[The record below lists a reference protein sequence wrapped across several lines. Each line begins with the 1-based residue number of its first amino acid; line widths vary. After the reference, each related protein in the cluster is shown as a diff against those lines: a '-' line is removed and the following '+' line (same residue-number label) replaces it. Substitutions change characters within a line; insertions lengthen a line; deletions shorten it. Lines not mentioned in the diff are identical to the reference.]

1 MSPQSGQPAV
11 CPGQAHV
18 CRAPADPPQERS
30 LVAERESVPEGKRWG
45 AWGSADTCRSSTE
58 ESSCPGK
65 PSEDRMFSP
74 FSNTFVYP
82 SQLLEMVNCNQ
93 STLSHHMKILT
104 DSGLVIARKDWKWV
118 HYSINKEKVELLID
132 YLK

>member
-1 MSPQSGQPAV
+1 
-11 CPGQAHV
+11 
-18 CRAPADPPQERS
+18 
-30 LVAERESVPEGKRWG
+30 
-45 AWGSADTCRSSTE
+45 
-58 ESSCPGK
+58 
-65 PSEDRMFSP
+65 
-74 FSNTFVYP
+74 
-82 SQLLEMVNCNQ
+82 MVNCNQ